1 MKKVLYAL
9 TPALLAPMS
18 LFADAAPAAGG
29 NNMMRTLSLF
39 GVVLVFFYLI
49 LWRPEQKRRKKMQS
63 LKDSLKPGDQIT
75 AMGIVAEIAEI
86 RENTVILKVDG
97 AKIEMLKAAVSEV
110 HAPAEAKV
118 KVKEKAPAQE
128 PEPVQS

>member
-18 LFADAAPAAGG
+18 LFADAAPAAEG

-63 LKDSLKPGDQIT
+63 LKESLKPGDQIT
-75 AMGIVAEIAEI
+75 AMGIVAEIAEVK
-86 RENTVILKVDG
+86 ENTIILKVDG

-110 HAPAEAKV
+110 HAPAEVKV